1 MIRRPPRS
9 TRTDTLFPYTTLFRS
24 GADELAC
31 RDDRER
37 ADDFGNAEHIVLK
50 LALRA
55 QDERAGAAGLARE
68 VARHRIA
75 VGETIFAA
83 DMEHLPV
90 AAGQRDVAFDLVPAE
105 AGHRPFAGA
114 AHRLGTAK
122 IETDLELG
130 PGT

>member
-55 QDERAGAAGLARE
+55 QDERAGAAGLDRE

-83 DMEHLPV
+83 YMEHLPV
-90 AAGQRDVAFDLVPAE
+90 AAVQRDVARSEDQRVRE
-105 AGHRPFAGA
+105 GGG
-114 AHRLGTAK
+114 GTWRYRVW
-122 IETDLELG
+122 TDSLK
-130 PGT
+130 T

>member
-55 QDERAGAAGLARE
+55 QDDRAGAAGLARE
-68 VARHRIA
+68 VARHRLA
-75 VGETIFAA
+75 VGETIFAS
-83 DMEHLPV
+83 DMEHLQV
-90 AAGQRDVAFDLVPAE
+90 AEVKRVVGSGLIPADAGQRPSSAPSP
-105 AGHRPFAGA
+105 RPDNAN
-114 AHRLGTAK
+114 
-122 IETDLELG
+122 TDQ
-130 PGT
+130 